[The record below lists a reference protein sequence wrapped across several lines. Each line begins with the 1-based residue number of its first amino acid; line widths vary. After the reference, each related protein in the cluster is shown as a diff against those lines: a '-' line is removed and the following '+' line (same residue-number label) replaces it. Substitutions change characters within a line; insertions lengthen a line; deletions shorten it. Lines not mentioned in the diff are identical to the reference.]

1 MIISTI
7 MVVSS
12 AMEHKTNC
20 YVKVVEENYCCDLNE
35 VVFPKIHLIFLSKRD
50 YNKINEIEKMCK
62 KYFMLEEVEGVEG
75 EKEYILYHQLKKI
88 IRYLN
93 ECEVMEVLSDHVEA
107 FCLMFHYI
115 TYIMSK
121 SDRMRPPRSL
131 LKLLLD
137 DEDEDEDE
145 DDEESFLESTYIQ
158 EKYETEKLKKK
169 ILKVGDLLKDKIR
182 FQ

>member
-1 MIISTI
+1 MIISII

-20 YVKVVEENYCCDLNE
+20 YVKLVEENYICDLDE
-35 VVFPKIHLIFLSKRD
+35 VVIPKIHLIFLSKRD

-62 KYFMLEEVEGVEG
+62 KYFMLERIEG

-107 FCLMFHYI
+107 FSLMFHYI
-115 TYIMSK
+115 MYLMTK
-121 SDRMRPPRSL
+121 SDGMRPQRSL
-131 LKLLLD
+131 LKLVFD
-137 DEDEDEDE
+137 DEDEDE
-145 DDEESFLESTYIQ
+145 DDEESFLENTYPQ

-169 ILKVGDLLKDKIR
+169 ILNVGDLLKDKIR
-182 FQ
+182 FE